1 MYRAGGSGKETRCIY
16 QSEPHVHVHTAK
28 TRNVSRIPSQD
39 QLCKPPHRRARV
51 KAVKPQP
58 KPMSPR
64 GSNATA
70 HSHHRHPDH
79 ARQPHERRQITVF
92 FPCACNQHESPP
104 PSTRT
109 RPTRPVAAAV
119 LKPQPKPMSCIGT
132 NATAHSHHRH
142 PGHERQPHHR
152 RQITVF
158 LARVTNMNRPLPP
171 RGPALRGRWLR
182 PFSSRNPSPC
192 RA

>member
-1 MYRAGGSGKETRCIY
+1 MSLVSLARISFANLRIDAPASKRSNRNPSPCRPGDQTPLHTVITGILTMHANHTRGARSPCFF
-16 QSEPHVHVHTAK
+16 
-28 TRNVSRIPSQD
+28 
-39 QLCKPPHRRARV
+39 LARV
-51 KAVKPQP
+51 TN
-58 KPMSPR
+58 MNR
-64 GSNATA
+64 
-70 HSHHRHPDH
+70 
-79 ARQPHERRQITVF
+79 
-92 FPCACNQHESPP
+92 PP

-158 LARVTNMNRPLPP
+158 LARVTNMNRSPPP

-192 RA
+192 RPGDQTPLGTVITGILGMNAIHTTGTRSP